1 MRERFAA
8 AQTELQQLNRW
19 LYDHPELAWQE
30 HDSCRRVAEFLRAAG
45 FAVELPAYGLETA
58 FAARIGDPAAATHV
72 VLCAEYDALP
82 GIGHACGH
90 NLIACMSAGAGHALA
105 PLADRL
111 GFRLTVLG
119 TPAEECAGGKVELL
133 AAGAFD
139 DADAVMMVHPTP
151 VDLLDP
157 QMLAVCFFDVE
168 YTGRASHAAL
178 APELGINALDAYVQ
192 AYTAVAALRQQL
204 PAGTRV
210 HSVIGEGGDAVNV
223 IPART
228 VSSWCVRAPDA
239 EALAAVRPRVERCLR
254 AAAEATGCT
263 IVIRQAAHDYHELVT
278 DERLA
283 AAFARAAARVG
294 RSMPRAGHGQTSGS
308 TDLGNVSRVVPAIHP
323 CFAIG
328 DGIPNH
334 DPRFAELTIGEE
346 GHRVIHDGVVAL
358 ALTTIDVVA
367 GASAPAQSGSDPVSI
382 ERTMGG
388 AAT

>member
-1 MRERFAA
+1 MRERFATA
-8 AQTELQQLNRW
+8 EADLLQLNRW
-19 LYDHPELAWQE
+19 LYDHPELAWEE
-30 HDSCRRVAEFLRAAG
+30 HESCRRVAAFLSDAG
-45 FAVELPAYGLETA
+45 FAVELPAYGVETA
-58 FAARIGDPAAATHV
+58 FAARTGDPAAPLHV

-105 PLADRL
+105 PLTDAL
-111 GFRLTVLG
+111 GLRLTVLG
-119 TPAEECAGGKVELL
+119 TPAEECAGGKVDLL

-151 VDLLDP
+151 KDLLDP
-157 QMLAVCFFDVE
+157 RMLAVCFFEAE

-178 APELGINALDAYVQ
+178 APELGVNALDAYVQ
-192 AYTAVAALRQQL
+192 AYTSVAALRQQL
-204 PAGTRV
+204 PAGVRV
-210 HSVIGEGGDAVNV
+210 HSVIGEGGEAVNI

-263 IVIRQAAHDYHELVT
+263 LELRQTAHDYHELVT

-283 AAFARAAARVG
+283 AAFERAAARVG
-294 RSMPRAGHGQTSGS
+294 REVRHAEPGDTSGS

-334 DPRFAELTIGEE
+334 DPRFADLTITEE
-346 GHRVIHDGVVAL
+346 GRRMIHDGVLAL
-358 ALTTIDVVA
+358 ALTAIDIA
-367 GASAPAQSGSDPVSI
+367 
-382 ERTMGG
+382 GG
-388 AAT
+388 AA